1 MGAQRATSAGVVSA
15 LVAALSVAVLAAPMA
30 WADPVDADPTPEPV
44 PSTAP
49 VPAAAPA
56 GSTAASPSAAPADH
70 FTIVVSNSPTASH
83 NGTFQLYCHPTSGN
97 HPDSTNAC
105 AKLDQLL
112 GNATNPTL
120 PEPGRQ
126 CSQVSGGP
134 ATAEIR
140 GTWNG
145 QGVTAKITRTD
156 SCQTARWNALVPVVP
171 PESS

>member
-1 MGAQRATSAGVVSA
+1 MGAQRATSAGVASA
-15 LVAALSVAVLAAPMA
+15 LVAAALTVAALAAPMA
-30 WADPVDADPTPEPV
+30 WADPVDADPTPAPG

-49 VPAAAPA
+49 VPAAAP
-56 GSTAASPSAAPADH
+56 TASPAAAPADH
-70 FTIVVSNSPTASH
+70 LTIVISNSPTASH
-83 NGTFQLYCHPTSGN
+83 NGTFQLYCHPASGN

-112 GNATNPTL
+112 GNATDPTL

-140 GTWNG
+140 GSWHG
-145 QGVTAKITRTD
+145 QGLTAKITRTD